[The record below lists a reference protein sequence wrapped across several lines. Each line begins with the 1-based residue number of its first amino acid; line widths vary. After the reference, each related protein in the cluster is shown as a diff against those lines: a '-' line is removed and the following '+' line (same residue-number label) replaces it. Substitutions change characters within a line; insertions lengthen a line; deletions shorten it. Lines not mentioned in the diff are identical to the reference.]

1 MVMAE
6 TGHKVLGQI
15 ADARTAIAA
24 GRLMAARDDLQ
35 AAEVWLLNV
44 KQLEMAGVKDQGVAP
59 GVSQMADG
67 RIQPRRCRRQ
77 RRRLRPRQG

>member
-6 TGHKVLGQI
+6 TGPKVLGQI
-15 ADARTAIAA
+15 ADARTA
-24 GRLMAARDDLQ
+24 MAARDDLQ
-35 AAEVWLLNV
+35 AAEVRLLNV